1 MSFLEKIAYL
11 KRTSPSVDAL
21 QVLGKQ
27 AAGQFVNKDCES
39 MTEAVSKIVSNQ
51 DLNRDQIERV
61 AQFANQSA
69 WKSMFVEGGD
79 INTNFEPADFN
90 QVIEASATQ
99 AEEVQKTRDS
109 DYFSDVDESWRD
121 DGALED
127 LFQVEKVAY
136 PMLNP
141 NRRLEIEVEKL
152 ASAVELTEY
161 ALNNAQGMLELT
173 GNDFYREVKQAFL
186 GENAGVL
193 QMANAL
199 AQITGS
205 EKFASA
211 VMDSCSSKLRAEG
224 IKINRD
230 QELVK
235 AASEVIINTE
245 HPMLL
250 SGYKMYKAASVYRK
264 AKKENYISKKNKESK
279 LKELKDKMRGQ

>member
-61 AQFANQSA
+61 AQFANQAA
-69 WKSMFVEGGD
+69 WKTMFVEGGD

-90 QVIEASATQ
+90 QVLESCGTQ
-99 AEEVQKTRDS
+99 AEEVQQTRDS
-109 DYFSDVDESWRD
+109 DYLSDVDESWRD

-141 NRRLEIEVEKL
+141 NRQLEIEVEKL

-161 ALNNAQGMLELT
+161 ALNNAQSMLEMT
-173 GNDFYREVKQAFL
+173 SNDFYREVKQAYL
-186 GENAGVL
+186 GEDAGIL

-199 AQITGS
+199 SQMTGS

-211 VMDSCSSKLRAEG
+211 VLDTCSNKLREEG
-224 IKINRD
+224 VKIDRE

-235 AASEVIINTE
+235 AASAVIINTE

-250 SGYKMYKAASVYRK
+250 SGYKMYKAAGVYRK
-264 AKKENYISKKNKESK
+264 AKQENYISKKKKEAK